1 MTKTKE
7 EILKD
12 IQDIAKDELDV
23 DPAKIKMDTNIKE
36 DLDADSLDLFE
47 IMNELED
54 KYDLELDPDDS
65 ISTVRQLVDFVKTQ
79 MDKQNK

>member
-1 MTKTKE
+1 MDKE
-7 EILKD
+7 KILKD

-23 DPAKIKMDTNIKE
+23 DPKKIQMNTNIKE

-54 KYDLELDPDDS
+54 KYDIELDPDES
-65 ISTVRQLVDFVKTQ
+65 IKTVNQLVDFVSDQ
-79 MDKQNK
+79 LAKQKK

>member
-1 MTKTKE
+1 MTKE

-12 IQDIAKDELDV
+12 VQDIAEDELDV
-23 DPAKIKMDTNIKE
+23 KPEKITMDTNIKE

-54 KYDLELDPDDS
+54 KYDIELDTDDS
-65 ISTVRQLVDFVKTQ
+65 IKTVGQLVDFVKKQ
-79 MDKQNK
+79 MDAQK

>member
-1 MTKTKE
+1 MTKE

-12 IQDIAKDELDV
+12 VQDIAQDELDV
-23 DPAKIKMDTNIKE
+23 KPEKITMDTNIKE

-54 KYDLELDPDDS
+54 KYDIELDTDDS
-65 ISTVRQLVDFVKTQ
+65 IQTVGQLVDFVKKQ
-79 MDKQNK
+79 MGAQK

>member
-1 MTKTKE
+1 MTKE

-12 IQDIAKDELDV
+12 VQDIAQDELDV
-23 DPAKIKMDTNIKE
+23 KPEKITMDTNIKE

-54 KYDLELDPDDS
+54 KYDIELDTDDS
-65 ISTVRQLVDFVKTQ
+65 IQTVGQLVDFVKKQ
-79 MDKQNK
+79 MDAQK